1 MIWLC
6 LVQSSSDL
14 VKEIT
19 ALEFEIVRLE
29 RYLLSLYR
37 TSFQQTLPSN
47 LGHRGTHVQQMTGA
61 NPWVTSDQSSQRKK
75 SSTAKDYYEFQGC
88 NSPTSPSDL
97 LQFDTPKSSS
107 ARVIYSLC
115 SRIYFRFM

>member
-1 MIWLC
+1 M
-6 LVQSSSDL
+6 QSPSDL

-19 ALEFEIVRLE
+19 ALEFEIVRME

-47 LGHRGTHVQQMTGA
+47 LGSHGNHIQQMAGGNQWAT
-61 NPWVTSDQSSQRKK
+61 PDQSSQRKK
-75 SSTAKDYYEFQGC
+75 SFMAKGCYEFQGC
-88 NSPTSPSDL
+88 NSPTTPSDL

-107 ARVIYSLC
+107 ARVIFLASYL
-115 SRIYFRFM
+115 I